1 MDLKQL
7 FHHPEDLDDAELNI
21 LRDKIRMQQY
31 MPYYGAIF
39 STLAWRVVDSQI
51 FMKKSCPRYLAA
63 AAVLGF
69 CIGAQ
74 GANTLHSSLW
84 RGFDGDIQ
92 RAFDQR
98 FMR

>member
-7 FHHPEDLDDAELNI
+7 FHHPEDLDDAELNV

-39 STLAWRVVDSQI
+39 STLALRVIDSQI

-63 AAVLGF
+63 AAVFGF
-69 CIGAQ
+69 CIGA
-74 GANTLHSSLW
+74 
-84 RGFDGDIQ
+84 
-92 RAFDQR
+92 
-98 FMR
+98 